1 MFASQAAMVIANARR
16 YRDER
21 RARNDLETLINTSPV
36 GVAVF
41 DVRTGAP
48 LSFNREA
55 MRMMD
60 TLRNPDQPPEHLLE
74 VMTVRRADGREISL
88 EELPMSQAL
97 SAGETVRAE
106 EVALQVP
113 DGRSVTVLINATPNS
128 SEDGEIETLVV
139 TMQDMTPLEEIE
151 RLRAEFLAMVSHEL
165 RTPLATVRGSVSAL
179 LDEFSEMH
187 PAEVRQFH
195 RIIFEQTDRMR
206 ALIADLL
213 DVARIATGALSIN
226 PGPTDVAVLTAEA
239 GNAFRI
245 GGHGHNLHID
255 IPPDLPWVMADRS
268 RIVQVL
274 GNLLTNA
281 AKNSPETSTIRVSA
295 APGDLQVS
303 VSVSDDGRGIAA
315 ESLPHLFR
323 KFSRLESEEQG
334 RRHRVGP
341 RGLQGDNRGARGTY
355 MGRERRARPGRH
367 LYLHPSDGGR
377 GGVRLPGGAPS
388 ALHQTLAQV
397 GAGTGAHPGGG
408 RRPPGAQGTSANA
421 LIKSGYAVVATSDPE
436 DVLHLV
442 EEEKPHLVLLDLMLP
457 GVDGIDLMKD
467 IVAAR
472 DVPVIFVSAY
482 GQDRLVARAFEMGA
496 DDYVVK
502 PFSPTEL
509 VARIKAALRRRT
521 LSEPAVPYV
530 VGDLIINYAERL
542 VTLAGKPIDLTAIQ
556 YRLLVELSVNA
567 GRVLT
572 YEHLLRRVWGT
583 DGDADVRPMR
593 TSISAIRRKL
603 GDDADNPTY
612 ICHRASCGL
621 PDAHGRGADHREG
634 DLRKRRSRC
643 IVPTRRRPRAIQD
656 FGVALRDC
664 WRRQPALFQ
673 EGSWDVK
680 AADADA
686 LRYPATLVV
695 WVRWFIFVTLLI
707 LLVYRPDYS
716 PFTYAAYGFFLTLM
730 VALNG
735 YIHHQVRSGR
745 TVMFHWALALSAL
758 DLVLIT
764 GAMVVTGGF
773 SQNLFY
779 LLQYPALA
787 WFAVFFSSF
796 RLTFAWVTMVAVI
809 YAVVSLTV
817 GEGLNFEAKDD
828 KALIARI
835 ASMYAVVTA
844 VNLVSSSERMKRR
857 EAVERERALQR
868 ERVEL
873 SQHHPR
879 HCGAVRVRRGPGH
892 RDGQRPGQED

>member
-113 DGRSVTVLINATPNS
+113 DGRSVAVLINATPIR
-128 SEDGEIETLVV
+128 SEDGEVETLVV
-139 TMQDMTPLEEIE
+139 TMQDMTPLQEIE

-213 DVARIATGALSIN
+213 DVARLATGTLSIN

-239 GNAFRI
+239 GNSFRI
-245 GGHGHNLHID
+245 GGYGHNLRID

-281 AKNSPETSTIRVSA
+281 ARHSPETSTIRVSA

-334 RRHRVGP
+334 GDT
-341 RGLQGDNRGARGTY
+341 GLGLAVCKGIVEAHG
-355 MGRERRARPGRH
+355 GRIWAE
-367 LYLHPSDGGR
+367 SDGPGLGATFTFTLPTVEEAGFVSPAAAPQLSTR
-377 GGVRLPGGAPS
+377 PSRKSVREQVRILAVDDDLQ
-388 ALHQTLAQV
+388 AL
-397 GAGTGAHPGGG
+397 
-408 RRPPGAQGTSANA
+408 RYIRDA

-472 DVPVIFVSAY
+472 DLPVIFVSAY

-530 VGDLIINYAERL
+530 LGDLTIDYAQRM
-542 VTLAGKPIDLTAIQ
+542 VTLAGKPIELTAIQ

-603 GDDADNPTY
+603 GDDAENPTY
-612 ICHRASCGL
+612 IFTELRVGYRMPL
-621 PDAHGRGADHREG
+621 GEG
-634 DLRKRRSRC
+634 
-643 IVPTRRRPRAIQD
+643 Q
-656 FGVALRDC
+656 
-664 WRRQPALFQ
+664 
-673 EGSWDVK
+673 
-680 AADADA
+680 
-686 LRYPATLVV
+686 
-695 WVRWFIFVTLLI
+695 
-707 LLVYRPDYS
+707 
-716 PFTYAAYGFFLTLM
+716 
-730 VALNG
+730 
-735 YIHHQVRSGR
+735 
-745 TVMFHWALALSAL
+745 
-758 DLVLIT
+758 
-764 GAMVVTGGF
+764 VTGKE
-773 SQNLFY
+773 STQ
-779 LLQYPALA
+779 
-787 WFAVFFSSF
+787 S
-796 RLTFAWVTMVAVI
+796 T
-809 YAVVSLTV
+809 
-817 GEGLNFEAKDD
+817 
-828 KALIARI
+828 
-835 ASMYAVVTA
+835 
-844 VNLVSSSERMKRR
+844 
-857 EAVERERALQR
+857 
-868 ERVEL
+868 
-873 SQHHPR
+873 
-879 HCGAVRVRRGPGH
+879 
-892 RDGQRPGQED
+892 GQDA

>member
-1 MFASQAAMVIANARR
+1 MNREDDLTRENQALRERLSRLSEAGLRINESLDFDTVLQEVLDSARALTRARYGVITLLDESGRVRDFLSSGMTPEEAEGVWGHGSAGLEIFNHLNSFQEPLRLPDLLGHIRSMGLPNLSPPMPVGSAIPFLAAPVFHRGERVGNLFLAERERGDEFTREDEETLQMFASQAAMVIANARR
-16 YRDER
+16 YRDEQ

-113 DGRSVTVLINATPNS
+113 DGRSVTVLINATPIR

-179 LDEFSEMH
+179 LDEFSGMH

-213 DVARIATGALSIN
+213 DVARLATGALSIT

-239 GNAFRI
+239 GNSFRI
-245 GGHGHNLHID
+245 GGHGHNLRID

-281 AKNSPETSTIRVSA
+281 ARHSPETSTIRVSA
-295 APGDLQVS
+295 APSDLQVS

-323 KFSRLESEEQG
+323 KFSRLESEERGGDTGLGLAVCKGIVEAHGG
-334 RRHRVGP
+334 RIW
-341 RGLQGDNRGARGTY
+341 A
-355 MGRERRARPGRH
+355 E
-367 LYLHPSDGGR
+367 SDGPGL
-377 GGVRLPGGAPS
+377 GATFTFTLPTVEEAGFVSPAPS
-388 ALHQTLAQV
+388 PQLSTQPSRRSVREQVRILAVDDDLQALRYV
-397 GAGTGAHPGGG
+397 
-408 RRPPGAQGTSANA
+408 RDA

-436 DVLHLV
+436 DVLRLM
-442 EEEKPHLVLLDLMLP
+442 EEERPHLVLLDLMLP
-457 GVDGIDLMKD
+457 GIDGIDLMKD

-482 GQDRLVARAFEMGA
+482 GQDHLVARAFEMGA

-509 VARIKAALRRRT
+509 VARIKAALRKRT

-530 VGDLIINYAERL
+530 VGDLTINYAERL

-556 YRLLVELSVNA
+556 YRLLIELSVNA

-593 TSISAIRRKL
+593 TSISAIRHKL

-612 ICHRASCGL
+612 IFT
-621 PDAHGRGADHREG
+621 E
-634 DLRKRRSRC
+634 LR
-643 IVPTRRRPRAIQD
+643 V
-656 FGVALRDC
+656 G
-664 WRRQPALFQ
+664 
-673 EGSWDVK
+673 
-680 AADADA
+680 
-686 LRYPATLVV
+686 
-695 WVRWFIFVTLLI
+695 
-707 LLVYRPDYS
+707 YRMPM
-716 PFTYAAYGFFLTLM
+716 GE
-730 VALNG
+730 V
-735 YIHHQVRSGR
+735 Q
-745 TVMFHWALALSAL
+745 
-758 DLVLIT
+758 
-764 GAMVVTGGF
+764 VTGREF
-773 SQNLFY
+773 PNS
-779 LLQYPALA
+779 
-787 WFAVFFSSF
+787 
-796 RLTFAWVTMVAVI
+796 
-809 YAVVSLTV
+809 
-817 GEGLNFEAKDD
+817 EGQDA
-828 KALIARI
+828 
-835 ASMYAVVTA
+835 
-844 VNLVSSSERMKRR
+844 
-857 EAVERERALQR
+857 
-868 ERVEL
+868 
-873 SQHHPR
+873 
-879 HCGAVRVRRGPGH
+879 
-892 RDGQRPGQED
+892 